1 MKIYSRWPYLH
12 KMNCNFL
19 RTDTNKIWITT
30 DVKRKIPTT
39 GKKRKTVI
47 ISMTEEN
54 TRLSKDVLDCSLLT
68 DCDVTMTRYLIC
80 QENWTAGFILPS
92 ATLSQV
98 KRTVLRCKLWAL
110 TKTIM
115 VTIWDNVA
123 QWLYSIT
130 LEWESCRLR
139 THWVFGLA

>member
-47 ISMTEEN
+47 ISVTEEN
-54 TRLSKDVLDCSLLT
+54 TRLPKDVLDCSLLT

-80 QENWTAGFILPS
+80 QEN
-92 ATLSQV
+92 
-98 KRTVLRCKLWAL
+98 
-110 TKTIM
+110 
-115 VTIWDNVA
+115 
-123 QWLYSIT
+123 
-130 LEWESCRLR
+130 
-139 THWVFGLA
+139 